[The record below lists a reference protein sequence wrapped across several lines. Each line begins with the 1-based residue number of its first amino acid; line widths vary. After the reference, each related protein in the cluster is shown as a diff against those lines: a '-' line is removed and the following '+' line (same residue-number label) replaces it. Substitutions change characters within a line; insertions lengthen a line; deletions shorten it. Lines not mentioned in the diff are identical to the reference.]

1 MTWTRGLH
9 TIIFVKK
16 LLIALLILALL
27 PLRLPAF
34 GEEAGSALTAIVAE
48 GPLHLRTRADRNA
61 SSLGRYK
68 TGAELVLLAD
78 SGDFLKVRTPD
89 GKEGYMM
96 KRYLDIRG
104 ELPPREEDIRPEP
117 ALDQALLQEKAREQ
131 ALARGIDPGKPMIA
145 LTFDDGPQPG
155 TTEVL
160 AVLKQYGALATFFI
174 LGKNI
179 EGNEE
184 ILRERA
190 QAGHELGVHSW
201 YHSDFTKISQSA
213 VGSQVKRT
221 MDTVLEL
228 TGREISLVRPP
239 FGALNRLARRP
250 LTGMGLPVILWNVD
264 SLDWKTRSA
273 KSTAKNLLQKAAP
286 GAIVLM
292 HDVWLSTAEAL
303 KTALPELLSRGYQ
316 LVTVSEMMSFR
327 KEPLTAGNEYSHL
340 APEMLAV
347 SPPGL
352 EASDSN

>member
-1 MTWTRGLH
+1 MEKRFITLIVA
-9 TIIFVKK
+9 IIMAAV
-16 LLIALLILALL
+16 ILL
-27 PLRLPAF
+27 PALASEDFPATVT
-34 GEEAGSALTAIVAE
+34 GGA
-48 GPLHLRTRADRNA
+48 LHLRAEPDKHAR
-61 SSLGRYK
+61 SLGRYK
-68 TGAELVLLAD
+68 SGTRVFLLAD
-78 SGDFLKVRTPD
+78 GEVFCKVRTKD

-96 KRYLDIRG
+96 KEFLQAENG
-104 ELPPREEDIRPEP
+104 LPPMEVITPAPEP
-117 ALDQALLQEKAREQ
+117 TPDPSREQ
-131 ALARGIDPGKPMIA
+131 ALARGIDPNKPMIA

-184 ILRERA
+184 ILRETA
-190 QAGHELGVHSW
+190 EAGHELGVHSW

-221 MDTVLEL
+221 MDTVLEM